1 MKVLFATA
9 RAYLPHCVG
18 GAALSVHTLLHLL
31 VEHSHS
37 CETVAGLSRG
47 WRRKVMR
54 GLQCLS
60 LGQRYALR
68 DERNGYPCYRTSP
81 RLIAALTRQR
91 LAVFKP
97 DLLLTQL
104 EGAREI
110 TAVALQS
117 GVPTLLF
124 VRDAEFAKW
133 NWPACHSR
141 LRLVSS
147 SGYVASRLREKLG
160 FESTVIHPFIR
171 RADYQ
176 VEKRIGEFI
185 TLINPIAE
193 KGLELA
199 LEIAALL
206 PRRRFLFVESWPLG
220 RLGRRELLR
229 RLTAFPNVTFAPWT
243 LDMKRTYSRT
253 AVILMPSLWEEGFGR
268 VMLEAQINGIP
279 VLGRATGAIPEVLGT
294 SAALLAMDA
303 PAGAWVDEIERLLS
317 DESFYAARSA
327 AGRANAA
334 RKAFDI
340 NSQLES
346 FLALAADLGAY
357 RG

>member
-1 MKVLFATA
+1 M
-9 RAYLPHCVG
+9 PHCIG
-18 GAALSVHTLLHLL
+18 GAALSIHTLLHLL
-31 VEHSHS
+31 IQNGHSS
-37 CETVAGLSRG
+37 EAVAGLRRG

-54 GLQCLS
+54 GLQFVS
-60 LGQRYALR
+60 LARRYALR
-68 DERNGYPCYRTSP
+68 DDRNGYRCYRTSP

-91 LAVFKP
+91 ITAFKP

-110 TAVALQS
+110 TAVALES

-133 NWPACHSR
+133 HWPAGHSR

-147 SGYVASRLREKLG
+147 SRYVASRLREELG

-171 RADYQ
+171 RADYE
-176 VEKRIGEFI
+176 VDHRTGEFV
-185 TLINPIAE
+185 TLINPVPE

-206 PRRRFLFVESWPLG
+206 PGRRFLFVESWPLG
-220 RLGRRELLR
+220 RTGRRELLR
-229 RLTAFPNVTFAPWT
+229 RLTALPNVTFAPWT
-243 LDMKRTYSRT
+243 LDMKKTYSRT

-294 SAALLAMDA
+294 SAALLPMDA
-303 PAGAWVDEIERLLS
+303 PARAWADEIERLLS
-317 DESFYAARSA
+317 DESFYARRSA

-334 RKAFDI
+334 RKQFDI
-340 NSQLES
+340 KSQLES

-357 RG
+357 KG